1 MVVAAGVLLLAGCP
15 KEPPPP
21 PPAPPPPPPLTE
33 STLPPT
39 GAPDFHIDFE
49 IQHGDDPKQLIVA
62 GSVRNT
68 GSRATRELKVWVE
81 AVDGAGTRVLPPREF
96 YPEDQEVAPGGIAR
110 FRVFLPNDPAI
121 RTVRVEAYG
130 K

>member
-1 MVVAAGVLLLAGCP
+1 MLVLAGCP

-33 STLPPT
+33 STLPAT
-39 GAPDFHIDFE
+39 GAPAFEIDFD
-49 IQHGDDPKQLIVA
+49 IQHGADPKEIVVA
-62 GSVRNT
+62 GTVRNT

-81 AVDGAGTRVLPPREF
+81 AVDDAGARVVTRETR
-96 YPEDQEVAPGGIAR
+96 PEEQEVQPGGAAR
-110 FRVFLPNDPAI
+110 FRVVLPHDPAI
-121 RTVRVEAYG
+121 KTVRVEAFG